1 MREHRA
7 AEDSGNDAMS
17 FPSTLP
23 ADAAD
28 LMRASEFR
36 RYLALQAARERDGA
50 PSRISQLTPSLMLDL
65 SRFEQRQR
73 VADEGLEVLEVMAA
87 AVRHGR
93 RLLLHLQHERL
104 LIPLTVFPAEHLVH
118 CPLPMMRFMAL
129 RLPALRVLQ
138 VEPALLRPPAD
149 VDSGLAAPPDRV
161 APLAPLL
168 WELALRGSRQTL
180 LPEIAGPAA
189 YRVAPGVD
197 LSGLPMA
204 ASLAAAVARLH
215 RYTTNLRE
223 IASWPG
229 LDPASAQRLLNAL
242 YLQAALVVSRSH
254 PAAVSE
260 AWNSAA
266 PGGRVL
272 P

>member
-1 MREHRA
+1 
-7 AEDSGNDAMS
+7 MS

-23 ADAAD
+23 AESAD
-28 LMRASEFR
+28 LMRASEFQ
-36 RYLALQAARERDGA
+36 RYLALEAARERQGL

-65 SRFEQRQR
+65 SRFEQRPR
-73 VADEGLEVLEVMAA
+73 AADEGLEVLEVMAA

-118 CPLPMMRFMAL
+118 CPLAMPRFMAL

-138 VEPALLRPPAD
+138 VEPALLRPPGE
-149 VDSGLAAPPDRV
+149 VESGLAAPPDRV

-168 WELALRGSRQTL
+168 WELALRGSRETL

-189 YRVAPGVD
+189 YRIAPGVD
-197 LSGLPMA
+197 LSGLPMPA
-204 ASLAAAVARLH
+204 RLADAVARLRRH
-215 RYTTNLRE
+215 TTNLRE
-223 IASWPG
+223 IATWPG
-229 LDPASAQRLLNAL
+229 LDGAGAQRLLNAL

-254 PAAVSE
+254 PAATSE
-260 AWNSAA
+260 GWSSAA
-266 PGGRVL
+266 PGGRVVS
-272 P
+272 